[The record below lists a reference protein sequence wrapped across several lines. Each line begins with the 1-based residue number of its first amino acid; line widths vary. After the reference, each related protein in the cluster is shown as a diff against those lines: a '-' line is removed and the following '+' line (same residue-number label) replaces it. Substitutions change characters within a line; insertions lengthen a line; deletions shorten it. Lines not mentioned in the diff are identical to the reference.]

1 MTPEEIE
8 SIVSSLRMIMD
19 MTSSK
24 PNELLAVY
32 AAIFGAVAG
41 AIATFF
47 PTFFI
52 ECYRNKKASQRVQ
65 AAQLAEIASLLEII
79 RHRNYQCGVRA
90 AISRF
95 ESQE

>member
-52 ECYRNKKASQRVQ
+52 ECYQ
-65 AAQLAEIASLLEII
+65 
-79 RHRNYQCGVRA
+79 
-90 AISRF
+90 
-95 ESQE
+95 